1 MVFLPLLLCV
11 FTQGALSFK
20 LPEFIVEEPLVVLGA
35 SSVSSG
41 LSRRDVLVLGGGAL
55 LATAKVAAIDG
66 KNYKVTADLT
76 GKTVLITGGNTGLG
90 LESAIRLANAGAQV
104 YLVKRLSF
112 TPVYPRFAGDCH
124 LP

>member
-1 MVFLPLLLCV
+1 MVFLLLLLCV
-11 FTQGALSFK
+11 FMQGALSFK
-20 LPEFIVEEPLVVLGA
+20 LPEFIVKEPLVVLGA
-35 SSVSSG
+35 SVSSG